1 MESFITFVIIFT
13 PKNAEYEIKALWFLM
28 VVYSK
33 LFHTICLFKMIVSP
47 LTVSSL
53 MEALQVYRS
62 RAVLRM
68 QKGLCLVL
76 GLVQSQVEFQCM
88 KSFKI
93 LPWGFISQYQFPSI
107 LFKKLKILHK
117 YWNPQNQS
125 FQTIL
130 ISADPFY
137 LETLHLCLIKSHS
150 FSSAYLKKKFYLK

>member
-1 MESFITFVIIFT
+1 
-13 PKNAEYEIKALWFLM
+13 M

-93 LPWGFISQYQFPSI
+93 LP
-107 LFKKLKILHK
+107 
-117 YWNPQNQS
+117 
-125 FQTIL
+125 
-130 ISADPFY
+130 
-137 LETLHLCLIKSHS
+137 
-150 FSSAYLKKKFYLK
+150 